1 MIRNDIEV
9 TRVYEALENSK
20 AEISIFRG
28 GTGSSKSYSA
38 AQYFIIKKLCG
49 QTGKII
55 VIARKTLPAL
65 RKTAYRETLAL
76 IDKYK
81 IPYKEN
87 RTELEYRINGNIL
100 YFLSVD
106 NPEKI
111 KSLNTDDVWL
121 EEPTEF
127 SFEDFMQFYLRLQ
140 GQIYLTFNPI
150 DANHWIKKELIDS
163 GNYDVFEDVSTY
175 KDNPFLSEARRK
187 RIENLIN
194 IDENFYKIYNLG
206 QWGILKNIIY
216 ENWKTFRK
224 ISDYDKKP
232 QEISYGIDWGYES
245 PCSLVKI
252 YWFDGEKVIW
262 EELIYQEHL
271 LIPDF
276 IKLAKERIAEE
287 EKDTDKQT
295 AYLQKE
301 LRKEFYAG
309 TDEPDSIQQFHN
321 AGFNIHKANTDV
333 RDGINFCKAHLIGL
347 IGANIIKEAQGYKR
361 KEDKNG
367 NVLEEP
373 VKFMDHSMDAGR
385 YGTYSRIKGKPAT
398 AKTST
403 ISFR

>member
-1 MIRNDIEV
+1 
-9 TRVYEALENSK
+9 
-20 AEISIFRG
+20 
-28 GTGSSKSYSA
+28 
-38 AQYFIIKKLCG
+38 
-49 QTGKII
+49 
-55 VIARKTLPAL
+55 
-65 RKTAYRETLAL
+65 
-76 IDKYK
+76 
-81 IPYKEN
+81 
-87 RTELEYRINGNIL
+87 
-100 YFLSVD
+100 
-106 NPEKI
+106 
-111 KSLNTDDVWL
+111 
-121 EEPTEF
+121 
-127 SFEDFMQFYLRLQ
+127 MQFYLRLQ